1 LVLVLYFIYGTS
13 MTKRLIVLESSK
25 MSNQQQQTLVI
36 ELLIM
41 ARQWKR
47 KVGANIK
54 IIKNKKEKQ

>member
-1 LVLVLYFIYGTS
+1 
-13 MTKRLIVLESSK
+13 MTKRLITLQSSK

-41 ARQWKR
+41 AGQWKR

-54 IIKNKKEKQ
+54 IIKNKEDKTWKKRWFYWLF

>member
-1 LVLVLYFIYGTS
+1 MLVLYFIYGTS

>member
-1 LVLVLYFIYGTS
+1 VLVSYFIYGAS

-36 ELLIM
+36 ELLLM

-54 IIKNKKEKQ
+54 IVKNRKGGL

>member
-1 LVLVLYFIYGTS
+1 
-13 MTKRLIVLESSK
+13 MTKRLITLQSSK

-54 IIKNKKEKQ
+54 IIKNKKDNT

>member
-1 LVLVLYFIYGTS
+1 

>member
-1 LVLVLYFIYGTS
+1 MVLVLYSIYGTS

-36 ELLIM
+36 ELLLM

-54 IIKNKKEKQ
+54 IVKNRKGGL

>member
-1 LVLVLYFIYGTS
+1 MVLVLYFIYGAS
-13 MTKRLIVLESSK
+13 MTKRLITLQSSK

-36 ELLIM
+36 ELLLM

-54 IIKNKKEKQ
+54 IIQNKKDNT

>member
-1 LVLVLYFIYGTS
+1 LVLVLYFIYGAS

-36 ELLIM
+36 ELLLM

-54 IIKNKKEKQ
+54 IVKNRKGGL

>member
-1 LVLVLYFIYGTS
+1 MVLVLYFIYGTS

>member
-1 LVLVLYFIYGTS
+1 MLVLYFIYGTS

-36 ELLIM
+36 ELLLM

-54 IIKNKKEKQ
+54 IIQNKKDNT

>member
-1 LVLVLYFIYGTS
+1 MVLVLYSIYGTS

>member
-1 LVLVLYFIYGTS
+1 VLVLYFIYGTS

>member
-1 LVLVLYFIYGTS
+1 MAFVSYFIYGAS

-54 IIKNKKEKQ
+54 IVKNRKGGL

>member
-1 LVLVLYFIYGTS
+1 MLVLYSIYGTS

-36 ELLIM
+36 ELLLM

-54 IIKNKKEKQ
+54 IVKNRKGGL